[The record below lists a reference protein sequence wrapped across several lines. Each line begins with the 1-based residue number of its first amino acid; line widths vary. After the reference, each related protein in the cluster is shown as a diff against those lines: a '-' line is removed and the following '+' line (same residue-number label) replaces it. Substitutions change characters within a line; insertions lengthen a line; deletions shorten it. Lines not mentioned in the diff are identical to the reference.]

1 VEVRETASGTG
12 ATVMVDARQ
21 HAVTPRVGE
30 SYTLRGLDPSATYEV
45 RLRDTARPA
54 RTRGIQG
61 EAVGRVLV
69 LQDSG
74 CGAEEGGPWKPG
86 RARVVETGHATRF
99 TGTSWLRF
107 TFPDEDLEDNAGAL
121 SVEVVPVAGV
131 RPQGC

>member
-1 VEVRETASGTG
+1 
-12 ATVMVDARQ
+12 M
-21 HAVTPRVGE
+21 
-30 SYTLRGLDPSATYEV
+30 

-74 CGAEEGGPWKPG
+74 CGAEENGPWKPG
-86 RARVVETGHATRF
+86 PARVVETGHPTRF
-99 TGTSWLRF
+99 TGMSWLRF
-107 TFPDEDLEDNAGAL
+107 TFPDEDLEDNAGAI
-121 SVEVVPVAGV
+121 SVEVVPVAGP